1 MAVGKKDK
9 SKLEK
14 VLSFLQKSF
23 TMKDKLLMEKPRAK
37 AKSFGQASSHI
48 KATSKQTKLQDM
60 VNSSSDRRIF
70 H

>member
-1 MAVGKKDK
+1 
-9 SKLEK
+9 
-14 VLSFLQKSF
+14 
-23 TMKDKLLMEKPRAK
+23 MKDKLLMEKPRAK

-60 VNSSSDRRIF
+60 ANSSSDRRIF

>member
-23 TMKDKLLMEKPRAK
+23 TMKDKSLMERPKVREK
-37 AKSFGQASSHI
+37 LFGPI
-48 KATSKQTKLQDM
+48 NIFTKGAL
-60 VNSSSDRRIF
+60 
-70 H
+70 